1 MEINANPSSLT
12 MSAESEAVAS
22 PFVNQETTKIDEII
36 ENGEQVD
43 TMAETEV
50 IDAPAETFLVKNRG
64 PNRAQRRKEEKENK
78 RLISKWKRESEYD
91 DATREELGKSSWDEL
106 VRTYEYLHKFI
117 MLSAGVVLSFREEAE
132 KENIDVGEFVSKYT
146 NQLKHFNLNLNVIN
160 KDARELIADLEVIR
174 NSHANKTGPAQTLD
188 DAMSIIEIAEMYLSF
203 KSRASG
209 VLLPVSQH
217 LTDILALCIEQRDRI
232 NALAAKN
239 NDAVDAEFVEVE

>member
-78 RLISKWKRESEYD
+78 RLLSKWKRESEYD
-91 DATREELGKSSWDEL
+91 DATRAELGKSSWDE
-106 VRTYEYLHKFI
+106 
-117 MLSAGVVLSFREEAE
+117 
-132 KENIDVGEFVSKYT
+132 
-146 NQLKHFNLNLNVIN
+146 
-160 KDARELIADLEVIR
+160 
-174 NSHANKTGPAQTLD
+174 
-188 DAMSIIEIAEMYLSF
+188 
-203 KSRASG
+203 
-209 VLLPVSQH
+209 
-217 LTDILALCIEQRDRI
+217 
-232 NALAAKN
+232 
-239 NDAVDAEFVEVE
+239 